1 MPDKPTSDPLEVLL
15 AHDAW
20 ATRRQVELCKQL
32 TPDQFQQRFDIGLGS
47 LHDNLSHVI
56 GAVQRWTDR
65 LHGRP
70 PRPMLLAPKE
80 YAHLGGPRVER
91 TPDQLIAI
99 SAEAS
104 AELAAFAR
112 DHRADLGRTVVLE
125 WPGTADRKKK
135 RYTFTHAAVIV
146 HVCTHGMHH
155 RSQCTNMLKRLGVP
169 GLSDKLPDLSAVD
182 WQAEN
187 EIPAVE
193 IPA

>member
-1 MPDKPTSDPLEVLL
+1 MPTTDALDIML

-20 ATRRQVELCKQL
+20 ATRRQLELCRPL
-32 TPDQFQQRFDIGLGS
+32 TRDQFHQRFDIGLGS
-47 LHDNLSHVI
+47 LHDNLSHLI

-80 YAHLGGPRVER
+80 FAHLGGPRVER
-91 TPDQLIAI
+91 TPDQLIEI
-99 SAEAS
+99 STEAS

-112 DHRADLGRTVVLE
+112 QNRAHLDRTVVLD
-125 WPGTADRKKK
+125 WPGKEGHKK
-135 RYTFTHAAVIV
+135 RYTFTHAAVLV

-155 RSQCTNMLKRLGVP
+155 RSQCTNMLRHLGVH
-169 GLSDKLPDLSAVD
+169 GISDKLPDLSAVD

-187 EIPAVE
+187 EIPPIE
-193 IPA
+193 I